1 MQAINQDGC
10 LNSTAVT
17 TFCPIVIDGKDGIFS
32 FYLLASAWWGED
44 GRELTRMW
52 REKSCCCWY
61 CVLVQYWLHTGI
73 VVREN
78 GMVCLKQSR
87 SCLKLSNYISVVCL
101 WPCCGHD
108 IMVNHI
114 LLHICTAR
122 CVATSSLLHDSLHH
136 RARKFTVLSD
146 VHMLWI
152 GMQVGWAKG
161 DRALLLLWAVTGQP
175 IVHAT
180 CGLWDNCWMQSKFV
194 NVFWTLYFFTLT
206 GNVCK
211 CYCS

>member
-1 MQAINQDGC
+1 MGRMEFSLSICWRWLGEEKMGENWQEC
-10 LNSTAVT
+10 
-17 TFCPIVIDGKDGIFS
+17 DGK
-32 FYLLASAWWGED
+32 
-44 GRELTRMW
+44 
-52 REKSCCCWY
+52 K
-61 CVLVQYWLHTGI
+61 VVVVGI
-73 VVREN
+73 VSWYSTGSTQASSYGKTEWSKQKSSQA
-78 GMVCLKQSR
+78 LKLYL
-87 SCLKLSNYISVVCL
+87 SCLFVTML
-101 WPCCGHD
+101 WSWYYGESHCG
-108 IMVNHI
+108 I

-161 DRALLLLWAVTGQP
+161 DRALLPLWAAIGQP
-175 IVHAT
+175 IVHAS

>member
-1 MQAINQDGC
+1 MRRRWERIDKN
-10 LNSTAVT
+10 VT
-17 TFCPIVIDGKDGIFS
+17 GKKLLLLVLCPGTVLAPHRHLRTGKRNGQ
-32 FYLLASAWWGED
+32 
-44 GRELTRMW
+44 GR
-52 REKSCCCWY
+52 
-61 CVLVQYWLHTGI
+61 
-73 VVREN
+73 
-78 GMVCLKQSR
+78 SR
-87 SCLKLSNYISVVCL
+87 LKLSNYISVVCL

-114 LLHICTAR
+114 LLQICTAR

-161 DRALLLLWAVTGQP
+161 DRALLRLWAVIGQP

-180 CGLWDNCWMQSKFV
+180 CGPWDNCWMQSKFV